1 MERSWFGPEL
11 RRTAFKRRV
20 GSLHFINMSPQLL
33 EKLTTE
39 FGTPLYVYNAAIIR
53 ARILELK
60 TELGQYSD
68 TEILYAVK
76 ANYNPHLVQLIV
88 ENGCGVDA
96 VSPEEAL
103 IGLVAGAKP
112 EQIMFT
118 ENNATDAEID
128 VVMSKNILVN
138 AGSLSRL
145 EKIGTKYPGSKV
157 CVRFNPNVG
166 AASHSTNITGGPDSK
181 FGISYAEIDKVKNI
195 VTKYNLQVVG
205 VHEHIGSGW
214 LGLDEPLLALDMIL
228 DIAKQFPDLEFV
240 DVGGGVGVPYRPDQT
255 RLDLK
260 VLGARM
266 AEKFSAFCQTYGR
279 NLKLRFEPGRY
290 IVAEGGQLI
299 ARVNTLKQKM
309 NGKNVIGVDTGMNHL
324 IRPALYDSYHPIVN
338 LSNPTGTEQIYDVTG
353 NICESADYF
362 AKDRALPEVREGDL
376 ISFEIAGAYGQA
388 MASTYQFRAKPAE
401 ILVEGDQIS
410 LIRPRETFASLLAAY
425 PDFKPTV

>member
-1 MERSWFGPEL
+1 
-11 RRTAFKRRV
+11 
-20 GSLHFINMSPQLL
+20 MSPQFL
-33 EKLTTE
+33 EKLATE
-39 FGTPLYVYNAAIIR
+39 FGTPLYVYDAAIIR
-53 ARILELK
+53 ARITELK
-60 TELGQYSD
+60 TELGQYSN

-76 ANYNPHLVQLIV
+76 ANYNPHLVRLIV

-103 IGLVAGAKP
+103 IGLVAGARP

-128 VVMSKNILVN
+128 LVMSKNILVN

-145 EKIGTKYPGSKV
+145 EKIGAKYPGSKV
-157 CVRFNPNVG
+157 AVRFNPNVG

-181 FGISYAEIDKVKNI
+181 FGISYKDIEVVKNI
-195 VTKYNLQVVG
+195 VAKYALQVVG

-214 LGLDEPLLALDMIL
+214 LGLEEPLLALDMIL

-240 DVGGGVGVPYRPDQT
+240 DVGGGIGVPYRPDQI

-266 AEKFSAFCQTYGR
+266 AEKFAVFCQGYGR

-290 IVAEGGQLI
+290 IVAEAGQLI
-299 ARVNTLKQKM
+299 ARVNTVKQKM
-309 NGKNVIGVDTGMNHL
+309 NGKKVIGVDTGMNHL
-324 IRPALYDSYHPIVN
+324 IRPALYDSYHPIIN
-338 LSNPTGTEQIYDVTG
+338 LSNSTGSEQIYDVTG

-362 AKDRALPEVREGDL
+362 AKDRVLPEVREGDL
-376 ISFEIAGAYGQA
+376 IGFAIAGAYGQA
-388 MASTYQFRAKPAE
+388 MASTYQFRAKPIE
-401 ILVEGDQIS
+401 ILVDGEEVQV
-410 LIRPRETFASLLAAY
+410 IRPRETFASLLAAY
-425 PDFKPTV
+425 PDFKPAI